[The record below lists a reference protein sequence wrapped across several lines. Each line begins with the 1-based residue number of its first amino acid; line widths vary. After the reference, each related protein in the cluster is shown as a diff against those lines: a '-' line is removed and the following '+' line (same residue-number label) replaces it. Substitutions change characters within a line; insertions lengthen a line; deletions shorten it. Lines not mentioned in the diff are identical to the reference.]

1 MTEQTRQDLRMLSEC
16 FKNISYK
23 QGKISKTDLRYP
35 IELIFDIIER
45 GDFEV
50 QVNRVTLGI
59 VRNWVKK
66 WLES

>member
-45 GDFEV
+45 GDFEI

-59 VRNWVKK
+59 VRSWVKK
-66 WLES
+66 WLVG

>member
-35 IELIFDIIER
+35 IELIFDIIDR
-45 GDFEV
+45 GDFEI
-50 QVNRVTLGI
+50 QVNRVTLNI
-59 VRNWVKK
+59 ARNWVKR

>member
-1 MTEQTRQDLRMLSEC
+1 MTEQTREDLLMLSEC

-23 QGKISKTDLRYP
+23 KGKISKTDIRYP
-35 IELIFDIIER
+35 IEVIFDIIER

-50 QVNRVTLGI
+50 QVNRITLNI
-59 VRNWVKK
+59 ARNWVKR

>member
-35 IELIFDIIER
+35 IELIFDIIDR

-50 QVNRVTLGI
+50 QVNNVALNI
-59 VRNWVKK
+59 ARNWVKR

>member
-35 IELIFDIIER
+35 IELIFDIIDR
-45 GDFEV
+45 GDFEI

-59 VRNWVKK
+59 VRSWVKK
-66 WLES
+66 WLGS

>member
-59 VRNWVKK
+59 VRGWVKK
-66 WLES
+66 WLGS